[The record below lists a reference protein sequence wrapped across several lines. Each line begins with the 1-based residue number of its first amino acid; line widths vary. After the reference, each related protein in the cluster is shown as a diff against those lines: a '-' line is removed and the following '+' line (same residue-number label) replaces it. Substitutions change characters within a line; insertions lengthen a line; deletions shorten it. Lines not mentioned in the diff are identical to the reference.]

1 MAKISLLLLAAPLT
15 LAAISAPV
23 AAQEEKRSVTVR
35 YDDLNLAS
43 VGGRER
49 LTARVNRALQTVCDS
64 KPHYRQTL
72 SQRADALECEANAR
86 RNTDVKLAALFNGA
100 SARFADQGG
109 VVVAAP

>member
-15 LAAISAPV
+15 LAALSTPV
-23 AAQEEKRSVTVR
+23 AAQEEKRSVIVR

-43 VGGRER
+43 ASGREQ
-49 LTARVNRALQTVCDS
+49 LSARVDRAIDKVCDLDV
-64 KPHYRQTL
+64 HYRQTL
-72 SQRADALECEANAR
+72 GQRAQALKCEKQAR
-86 RNTDVKLAALFNGA
+86 SDSEVKLAALFNGA